1 MKRIIMGLFILAGF
15 VLFSSSLFAQGKDV
29 AKSKD
34 HPMLGRM
41 QNFIIASYE
50 EKEFDTHEFKD
61 KQGNEVTVEGR
72 KYLIQY
78 EIKEGAKIPTPLQ
91 ITRNYVNAIKNVGGS
106 AYEYTEGTAFLNL
119 IKEGQET
126 WVEVYASG
134 ESYILTIVEKEALKQ
149 EVTANDMLKALNEQG
164 RIALYIHFDTGKATI
179 KPESQPIINQIVE
192 LLKNNPGLKVGVE
205 GHTDSVGDD
214 KANKTLSD
222 QRAASVVAAIVKQG
236 VDGKRLSAAGFGEE
250 KPIGDNNTEEGR
262 AKNRRVELV
271 KK

>member
-1 MKRIIMGLFILAGF
+1 MKRMMAGLFILAAF
-15 VLFSSSLFAQGKDV
+15 VSCGSTVFAQGKDV

-41 QNFIIASYE
+41 QNFIITSYE
-50 EKEFDTHEFKD
+50 EKEFDSHEFKD

-72 KYLIQY
+72 KYSIQY

-91 ITRNYVNAIKNVGGS
+91 ITRNYVNAIKNVGGF
-106 AYEYTEGTAFLNL
+106 AFEYTEGTAFLNL
-119 IKEGQET
+119 AKEGRET
-126 WVEVYASG
+126 WVEVFASG
-134 ESYILTIVEKEALKQ
+134 ESYILTIVEKAALRQ

-179 KPESQPIINQIVE
+179 KAESQPIINQIVE
-192 LLKNNPGLKVGVE
+192 LLKSNPDLKVGVE

-222 QRAASVVAAIVKQG
+222 QRAASVVAAIVTQG
-236 VDGKRLSAAGFGEE
+236 VDAKRLSAAGFGEE
-250 KPIGDNNTEEGR
+250 KPLADNTTEQGR